1 MALVAKLLGYN
12 EAVQTI
18 YYRSIRQPSL
28 EVIKELKRGS
38 WLHVV
43 NPTRLDI
50 EAMAKKYEFD
60 PDLLDDGIDLYE
72 SPRLEHDNGVTYIY
86 VRYCWPESMET
97 STQPLLIAVTPE
109 FLVTVSRRSPE
120 PIENLVGS
128 DRVITT
134 QKIKLLLQILAQ
146 VNQGYRSHLNQITKQ
161 VFSSRSRLQ
170 RRIVSD
176 ADIIKF
182 IDVEEDLNEFMAAL
196 QPYGILLK
204 ALASGKYFKVH
215 EEDVDLIE
223 DIELSTNE
231 LIELSKSRLKTIQ
244 NMRDAY
250 STIAANNLNR
260 IFKRLTSI
268 AIFMAIPTVLSGLF
282 GMNVHLPFESHPQAF
297 WIVTG
302 LIAAVVIGFIFYF
315 RTRRWL

>member
-1 MALVAKLLGYN
+1 
-12 EAVQTI
+12 VQTV
-18 YYRSIRQPSL
+18 YYRSIRQP
-28 EVIKELKRGS
+28 ELDSIAEPKRGA

-43 NPTRLDI
+43 NPGRKDVEKI
-50 EAMAKKYEFD
+50 AKKYDFD

-72 SPRLEHDNGVTYIY
+72 SPRLEHENGVTYIY
-86 VRYCWPESMET
+86 VRYCWPDSMET

-109 FLVTVSRRSPE
+109 FLVTIARRNPE
-120 PIENLVGS
+120 PIENLISGNK
-128 DRVITT
+128 VITT
-134 QKIKLLLQILAQ
+134 QKIKLLLQILSE
-146 VNQGYRSHLNQITKQ
+146 VNAGYRNHLNQITKQ

-170 RRIVSD
+170 KRIVSD

-182 IDVEEDLNEFMAAL
+182 IDVEEDLNEFLAAL
-196 QPYGILLK
+196 QPYSILLK
-204 ALASGKYFKVH
+204 VLASGKYFVVH
-215 EEDVDLIE
+215 DEDVDLIE

-268 AIFMAIPTVLSGLF
+268 AIFLAIPTVISGLF
-282 GMNVHLPFESHPQAF
+282 GMNVDLPFASDPRAF
-297 WIVTG
+297 W
-302 LIAAVVIGFIFYF
+302 LIVVIIFMAITGFVLFF
-315 RTRRWL
+315 RSRRWL